1 MKKHYFRVDTNTSNG
16 GRSFLVCTNET
27 DLEKVNAMVRKNY
40 VFWSCEEIE
49 KYTVSDNVTEE
60 DIKYFKDRK
69 QWDYISKRP
78 KGGLYDYWIWHGCYY
93 NNLEKAKISVIHE
106 YEYRLEKI
114 KNGQMYVGY
123 RFEDT
128 QKILHYV
135 NDKLYSFVT
144 VSLDKNGKLK
154 FSRVQK
160 V

>member
-1 MKKHYFRVDTNTSNG
+1 MKNHYFRVDTNTSNG

-27 DLEKVNAMVRKNY
+27 DLKKVHDLVRKNY
-40 VFWSCEEIE
+40 VFWSLEEIE

-60 DIKYFKDRK
+60 DIKYFKDRGH
-69 QWDYISKRP
+69 WDYISKKP
-78 KGGLYDYWIWHGCYY
+78 KSGIYDYWIWQGCYY
-93 NNLEKAKISVIHE
+93 NNMEKAKISVIHE
-106 YEYRLEKI
+106 NEYRLEKI
-114 KNGQMYVGY
+114 QNGQMYVGC

-135 NDKLYSFVT
+135 NRKLYSFIT